1 MLVLL
6 ELRIPRVEYETP
18 PGWCTLMPPLGLSSG
33 PGEPLYGLAKVVRNI
48 PEREAPS
55 GGRYGLA
62 SLSRARSAPLRKWED
77 IQGLRRINKALIA
90 TSQSLTRTPL
100 AT

>member
-1 MLVLL
+1 MYVLL
-6 ELRIPRVEYETP
+6 ELEYGPP

-33 PGEPLYGLAKVVRNI
+33 SGKPLYGLAKVVHNR
-48 PEREAPS
+48 RRS

-77 IQGLRRINKALIA
+77 IQGLRGMNKALIV
-90 TSQSLTRTPL
+90 TSQSLTRTPP